1 MTTNIKTTQRLTQ
14 EDISSLNIKDLNKKL
29 KQKQISK
36 CEQQDIKKQRRNIK
50 MKKYRKNSRFRKMKE
65 YYTLLEERARLWTE
79 LFCFNQEVTQLK
91 SLKSSII
98 AKGLDISEGDGQN
111 DELVIVD

>member
-50 MKKYRKNSRFRKMKE
+50 MKKYRKNSRFRKTKE

-79 LFCFNQEVTQLK
+79 LFCLNQEVTQLK
-91 SLKSSII
+91 SFKSSII
-98 AKGLDISEGDGQN
+98 AKGLDISEGDSQN